1 MSGNEKNSSW
11 TTIFSLVNTM
21 IGGAMLTLPLL
32 FRTSGVLTG
41 ILVLLISGVISYKT
55 CMLYILHMAEEEE
68 GI

>member
-1 MSGNEKNSSW
+1 
-11 TTIFSLVNTM
+11 M

-41 ILVLLISGVISYKT
+41 ILILLISGVISYKT